1 MKIVYLILNQTY
13 CLFLSMSMSML
24 KFVNHKLSFLLIYTF
39 AITSSNADITLSI
52 EKNSAFILITG
63 EIVDGDSERFS
74 QLVNSTKNIV
84 NEGFVVLNSPGGKV
98 AEAINIGEMLR
109 ANGFSTAVL
118 DKTDC
123 QSACALIWLAGKKR
137 IATSTS
143 RIGFHQSYTLSQ
155 YGTAIPSIQGNALV
169 GYYLAKIDVSPAVVA
184 YVTAATP
191 ETFEWLSFTK
201 ARELG
206 IDVVAL
212 DDEEQTTMGR
222 VTKPKERDTYTKS
235 PKGVAKLP
243 LAQPENI
250 PSYKNIQ
257 RAAKNTLNKYRKDG
271 ISGLHAASIACWR
284 RVSELGSAKSFQYCF
299 SLYMISAYIDHIV
312 SSDANTKPYDFFT
325 TERFISR
332 QSNAQEFIIDKYN
345 IPNDFVK
352 TWGKIAVDETNKL
365 ANNK

>member
-1 MKIVYLILNQTY
+1 M
-13 CLFLSMSMSML
+13 
-24 KFVNHKLSFLLIYTF
+24 
-39 AITSSNADITLSI
+39 
-52 EKNSAFILITG
+52 
-63 EIVDGDSERFS
+63 
-74 QLVNSTKNIV
+74 
-84 NEGFVVLNSPGGKV
+84 
-98 AEAINIGEMLR
+98 
-109 ANGFSTAVL
+109 
-118 DKTDC
+118 
-123 QSACALIWLAGKKR
+123 
-137 IATSTS
+137 
-143 RIGFHQSYTLSQ
+143 
-155 YGTAIPSIQGNALV
+155 
-169 GYYLAKIDVSPAVVA
+169 
-184 YVTAATP
+184 
-191 ETFEWLSFTK
+191 
-201 ARELG
+201 
-206 IDVVAL
+206 

-235 PKGVAKLP
+235 PKEVAKLP

-299 SLYMISAYIDHIV
+299 SLDMISAYIDHIV